1 MIHVLRIPYQWAS
14 REVDSV
20 DRMIGSKTAN
30 FEAYL
35 QLGRRRWSNDRARP
49 NDHSSVLTASA
60 APTVVF
66 PFPPGQPVPN
76 STQVDAAFQFG
87 LPGVWLEVCLWKKIH
102 EDGGHTCEVP
112 PTATLSLVGAVWS
125 WALTNK
131 LNWRNGW
138 LQMHY
143 QRMPFE
149 QWKRHC

>member
-87 LPGVWLEVCLWKKIH
+87 LPGVWLEVCL
-102 EDGGHTCEVP
+102 
-112 PTATLSLVGAVWS
+112 
-125 WALTNK
+125 
-131 LNWRNGW
+131 
-138 LQMHY
+138 
-143 QRMPFE
+143 
-149 QWKRHC
+149 